1 MPKVS
6 EYELEHFDDEKFV
19 QPVRQKRRKPLK
31 QKKRSDKK
39 DHRSEWRKQQRT
51 DVILESSDED
61 FELDEE

>member
-39 DHRSEWRKQQRT
+39 DHRSE
-51 DVILESSDED
+51 
-61 FELDEE
+61 